1 MRASRIVIAA
11 CLAAVSVLAVVGANY
26 CSFTDLERLEARV
39 TIGHWSVAP
48 EACSLGFWKNHVEEW
63 PDAFR
68 PDTPFADV
76 FGDGL
81 IDGDATL
88 LQALQLGGGAEAALA
103 RQAVASLLNAAHPDV
118 SFALTTGQVVDIVQA
133 AVASGQYEV
142 AKDELEAH
150 NHATGGCPL
159 EEEGTHA

>member
-1 MRASRIVIAA
+1 MRASRIVIAT

-26 CSFTDLERLEARV
+26 CNFTDLERLETRV

-68 PDTPFADV
+68 PDTLFSDA
-76 FGDGL
+76 FGVDL
-81 IDGDATL
+81 TDGDATL
-88 LQALQLGGGAEAALA
+88 LEALELVGGGEAALA

-118 SFALTTGQVVDIVQA
+118 SFDLTTEQVVGIVQA
-133 AVASGQYEV
+133 AVAAGQYE
-142 AKDELEAH
+142 ATKDELEEH

-159 EEEGTHA
+159 EE